1 MLESY
6 FLITQHIKNDLFK
19 KAKKLALSG
28 ISLPLVRKVKEDLS
42 IESNYNYV
50 EFTSTEQERHFLR
63 S

>member
-6 FLITQHIKNDLFK
+6 FLITQHIKNDPFK

-28 ISLPLVRKVKEDLS
+28 ISLLLVRKVKEDLS
-42 IESNYNYV
+42 IESNCNYV